1 MEFSAPQGP
10 WKTVIAT
17 QGDSK
22 VAVIRKIPHQGFQVT
37 MENGARW
44 QGQFGETNVV
54 FFQSLSKA
62 KKFILELAA

>member
-17 QGDSK
+17 QGDNK

-37 MENGARW
+37 MENGVRW
-44 QGQFGETNVV
+44 QGQFGETNVA
-54 FFQSLSKA
+54 FLPSLSKA
-62 KKFILELAA
+62 KKFVMETA